1 MNNSGVSS
9 HHPGLADG
17 PIYLDYNATTPV
29 DARVAE
35 AALPYLTTHFGNPSS
50 GHAYAEQPRR
60 ALAEARQQLAD
71 LIGAQSTEIVFTAGG
86 SEADNLAIRGT
97 ALAHEGAAPVQII
110 TQASEHPAVL
120 EACRALQRLHGVQVR
135 YLPVDWDGLVDPAA
149 LADAL
154 TPETVL
160 VSIMAANNETGV
172 LQPVTELAGIAH
184 ARGVLFHTDAAQ
196 AAGKIPIDATAWGV
210 DLLTIA
216 GHKMYAP
223 KGIGA
228 LYVRAGV
235 RLEPLVHGG
244 GQERGLRAG
253 TESVALAVALGAAA
267 QLALT
272 ELGAG
277 GADRIRSL
285 RDLLHHRLD
294 ELLPGRVQLNG
305 HRDRRLPNTVN
316 LSITGVR
323 GDDLLAATP
332 GIAAATGSACH
343 TGTPEPSP
351 VLLAMRHDLGR
362 ALSALR
368 LTLGR
373 WTTRDDIEQAA
384 HHIAAGILVAHPTA
398 TLRPRVALRSPYDA
412 AGSPS
417 PECAAAR
424 PRGYC

>member
-71 LIGAQSTEIVFTAGG
+71 LIGGQPAEIVFTAGG

-97 ALAHEGAAPVQII
+97 ALAHEGAAPAQII

-135 YLPVDWDGLVDPAA
+135 YLPVDRDGLVDPAA

-172 LQPVTELAGIAH
+172 LQPITELAGIAH

-235 RLEPLVHGG
+235 RLEPLVYGG

-272 ELGAG
+272 ELGAR

-351 VLLAMRHDLGR
+351 VLLAMRHDPGR

-384 HHIAAGILVAHPTA
+384 HHIAAGTLVAHPTA
-398 TLRPRVALRSPYDA
+398 TL
-412 AGSPS
+412 
-417 PECAAAR
+417 
-424 PRGYC
+424 

>member
-1 MNNSGVSS
+1 MNNLGVTS

-29 DARVAE
+29 DPRVAE
-35 AALPYLTTHFGNPSS
+35 TAQPYLATHFGNPSS
-50 GHAYAEQPRR
+50 GHAYAEQPHR
-60 ALAEARQQLAD
+60 ALAEARQQLAS
-71 LIGAQSTEIVFTAGG
+71 LIGAEPAEMVFTAGG

-97 ALAHEGAAPVQII
+97 ALAHVRPASVRII

-120 EACRALQRLHGVQVR
+120 EACRALQRLHGVQVG
-135 YLPVDWDGLVDPAA
+135 YVPVGRDGLVDPAA
-149 LADAL
+149 LAHTITTD
-154 TPETVL
+154 TVL
-160 VSIMAANNETGV
+160 VSIMAANNETGA
-172 LQPVTELAGIAH
+172 LQPITELAGIAH

-196 AAGKIPIDATAWGV
+196 AAGKIPIDVSEWGV

-228 LYVRAGV
+228 LYVRSGL
-235 RLEPLVHGG
+235 RLEPLVYGG

-267 QLALT
+267 RLART
-272 ELGAG
+272 EIDAG
-277 GADRIRSL
+277 GVDRIRLL
-285 RDLLHHRLD
+285 RDLLHRRLV

-305 HRDRRLPNTVN
+305 HRDLRLPNTLNV
-316 LSITGVR
+316 SITGVG

-332 GIAAATGSACH
+332 GIAASTGAACH
-343 TGTPEPSP
+343 SGISEPSP
-351 VLLAMRHDLGR
+351 VLLAMGHDPGR

-384 HHIAAGILVAHPTA
+384 YQIADAALVAHSTA
-398 TLRPRVALRSPYDA
+398 IP
-412 AGSPS
+412 
-417 PECAAAR
+417 
-424 PRGYC
+424 

>member
-1 MNNSGVSS
+1 MNNSGVTS
-9 HHPGLADG
+9 HHPGLVDG

-29 DARVAE
+29 DPRVAE

-50 GHAYAEQPRR
+50 GHAYAERPRR
-60 ALAEARQQLAD
+60 AVAEARQQLAD
-71 LIGAQSTEIVFTAGG
+71 LVGAQPADIVFTAGG

-97 ALAHEGAAPVQII
+97 ALAHDGAAAAQVI

-120 EACRALQRLHGVQVR
+120 ETCRALQRLHGVQLR
-135 YLPVDWDGLVDPAA
+135 YLPVDRAGLVDPAA
-149 LADAL
+149 LAEAL

-160 VSIMAANNETGV
+160 VSIMAANNEIGV
-172 LQPVTELAGIAH
+172 LQPITELAGIAH

-196 AAGKIPIDATAWGV
+196 AAGKIPIDAKAWGV

-228 LYVRAGV
+228 LYVRSGV
-235 RLEPLVHGG
+235 RLEPLVYGG

-267 QLALT
+267 HLART
-272 ELGAG
+272 ELDAGA
-277 GADRIRSL
+277 ADRIRIL
-285 RDLLHHRLD
+285 RNLLHHKLD

-305 HRDRRLPNTVN
+305 HHDQRLPNTLNV
-316 LSITGVR
+316 SITGIR

-351 VLLAMRHDLGR
+351 VLLAMGHDPGR

-384 HHIAAGILVAHPTA
+384 HQIAAGALAANPTV
-398 TLRPRVALRSPYDA
+398 TVRR
-412 AGSPS
+412 GSG
-417 PECAAAR
+417 C
-424 PRGYC
+424 

>member
-1 MNNSGVSS
+1 MNNSGVTR

-29 DARVAE
+29 DPRVAE

-50 GHAYAEQPRR
+50 GHGYAEQPRR

-71 LIGAQSTEIVFTAGG
+71 LIGAQPAEMVFTAGG

-97 ALAHEGAAPVQII
+97 VLARGQAAPAQII

-120 EACRALQRLHGVQVR
+120 ETCRALRRLHGVQVR
-135 YLPVDWDGLVDPAA
+135 YLPVDRDGQVDPAA
-149 LADAL
+149 LANAL

-172 LQPVTELAGIAH
+172 VQPITELAAIAH

-196 AAGKIPIDATAWGV
+196 AAGKIPIDATAWDV

-235 RLEPLVHGG
+235 RVEPLVYGG

-267 QLALT
+267 QLART
-272 ELGAG
+272 ELDAG
-277 GADRIRSL
+277 GADRIRIL
-285 RDLLHHRLD
+285 RNLLHHRLD

-305 HRDRRLPNTVN
+305 HRDQRLPNTLN
-316 LSITGVR
+316 ISITGVT

-332 GIAAATGSACH
+332 GIGAATGSACH
-343 TGTPEPSP
+343 TGTSEPSP
-351 VLLAMRHDLGR
+351 VLLAMRPDPGR

-384 HHIAAGILVAHPTA
+384 HQIAAGTLVAHLTA
-398 TLRPRVALRSPYDA
+398 ML
-412 AGSPS
+412 
-417 PECAAAR
+417 
-424 PRGYC
+424 

>member
-1 MNNSGVSS
+1 MNNLGVTS

-29 DARVAE
+29 DPRVAE
-35 AALPYLTTHFGNPSS
+35 AAQPYLTTHFGNPSS
-50 GHAYAEQPRR
+50 GHSYAEQPHH
-60 ALAEARQQLAD
+60 ALAEARQQLAS
-71 LIGAQSTEIVFTAGG
+71 LIGAEPAEMVFTAGG

-97 ALAHEGAAPVQII
+97 ALAHDPAASVRII

-120 EACRALQRLHGVQVR
+120 EACRALQRLHGVQVM
-135 YLPVDWDGLVDPAA
+135 YLPVGRDGLVAPAA
-149 LADAL
+149 LAQAI
-154 TPETVL
+154 TTGTVL

-172 LQPVTELAGIAH
+172 LQPITELAGIAH

-196 AAGKIPIDATAWGV
+196 AAGKIPIDVREWGV
-210 DLLTIA
+210 DLLTLA

-228 LYVRAGV
+228 LYVRSGL
-235 RLEPLVHGG
+235 RLEPLIYGG
-244 GQERGLRAG
+244 GQERGLRSG

-267 QLALT
+267 RLART
-272 ELGAG
+272 ELDAG
-277 GADRIRSL
+277 GADRIRLL
-285 RDLLHHRLD
+285 RDLLHRRLD

-305 HRDRRLPNTVN
+305 HHDRRLPNTLNV
-316 LSITGVR
+316 SITGVG

-332 GIAAATGSACH
+332 GIAASTGSACH
-343 TGTPEPSP
+343 SGISEPSP
-351 VLLAMRHDLGR
+351 VLLAMGHDPGR

-384 HHIAAGILVAHPTA
+384 HQIANGALVAHSTA
-398 TLRPRVALRSPYDA
+398 VP
-412 AGSPS
+412 
-417 PECAAAR
+417 
-424 PRGYC
+424 

>member
-1 MNNSGVSS
+1 MNNSGVTR
-9 HHPGLADG
+9 HHPGLGDG

-29 DARVAE
+29 DPRVAE
-35 AALPYLTTHFGNPSS
+35 AALPYLTTYFGNPSS
-50 GHAYAEQPRR
+50 GHAYAEQPSR
-60 ALAEARQQLAD
+60 ALAKARQQLAG
-71 LIGAQSTEIVFTAGG
+71 LIGAQPADIVFTAGG
-86 SEADNLAIRGT
+86 SEADNLAIRGA
-97 ALAHEGAAPVQII
+97 ALACDQAAPAQVI
-110 TQASEHPAVL
+110 TQVSEHPAVL
-120 EACRALQRLHGVQVR
+120 ETCRALQRLHGVQVR
-135 YLPVDWDGLVDPAA
+135 YLPVDRDGLVDPAA
-149 LADAL
+149 LAEAL
-154 TPETVL
+154 TPNTVL

-172 LQPVTELAGIAH
+172 LQPIDVLADIAH

-196 AAGKIPIDATAWGV
+196 AAGKILIDARAWDV

-228 LYVRAGV
+228 LYVRSGV
-235 RLEPLVHGG
+235 RLEPLVYGG

-267 QLALT
+267 DLARI
-272 ELGAG
+272 ELDAGA
-277 GADRIRSL
+277 ADRIRIL
-285 RDLLHHRLD
+285 RDLLLHQLA

-305 HRDRRLPNTVN
+305 HRDRRLPNTLNV
-316 LSITGVR
+316 SITGVA

-351 VLLAMRHDLGR
+351 VLLAMGHDPDR

-373 WTTRDDIEQAA
+373 WTSRDDIVQAA
-384 HHIAAGILVAHPTA
+384 HQIAAGTLVAHPTA
-398 TLRPRVALRSPYDA
+398 ML
-412 AGSPS
+412 
-417 PECAAAR
+417 
-424 PRGYC
+424 

>member
-1 MNNSGVSS
+1 MNNLGVTS

-29 DARVAE
+29 DPRVAE
-35 AALPYLTTHFGNPSS
+35 AAQPYLRTHFGNPSS
-50 GHAYAEQPRR
+50 GHAYAERPHR
-60 ALAEARQQLAD
+60 ALAEARQQLAG
-71 LIGAQSTEIVFTAGG
+71 LIGAEPAEMVFTAGG
-86 SEADNLAIRGT
+86 SEANNLAIRGT
-97 ALAHEGAAPVQII
+97 VLAHDRAEPTQII

-120 EACRALQRLHGVQVR
+120 ETCRALQRLHGVQVR
-135 YLPVDWDGLVDPAA
+135 YLHVDRDGRVDPAA
-149 LADAL
+149 LAEAL
-154 TPETVL
+154 TPDTVL

-172 LQPVTELAGIAH
+172 LQPITELAGIAH

-196 AAGKIPIDATAWGV
+196 AAAKIPIDATAWGV

-228 LYVRAGV
+228 LYVRTGV
-235 RLEPLVHGG
+235 RLEPLVYGG

-253 TESVALAVALGAAA
+253 TENVALAVALGAAA
-267 QLALT
+267 DLART
-272 ELGAG
+272 ELDAG
-277 GADRIRSL
+277 GADRIRIL

-305 HRDRRLPNTVN
+305 HRDQRLPNTLNV
-316 LSITGVR
+316 SITGVA
-323 GDDLLAATP
+323 GDDLLAAIP
-332 GIAAATGSACH
+332 GIAAATGAACH

-351 VLLAMRHDLGR
+351 VLLAMGHDPGR

-373 WTTRDDIEQAA
+373 WTTRDGIEQAA
-384 HHIAAGILVAHPTA
+384 HQIAAGTLAAHPTV
-398 TLRPRVALRSPYDA
+398 TVRRSS
-412 AGSPS
+412 G
-417 PECAAAR
+417 C
-424 PRGYC
+424 

>member
-71 LIGAQSTEIVFTAGG
+71 LIGGQPAEIVFTAGG

-97 ALAHEGAAPVQII
+97 ALAHEGAAPAQII

-135 YLPVDWDGLVDPAA
+135 YLPVDRDGLVDPAA

-172 LQPVTELAGIAH
+172 LQPITELAGIAH

-235 RLEPLVHGG
+235 RLEPLVYGG

-272 ELGAG
+272 ELGAR

-351 VLLAMRHDLGR
+351 VLLAMRHDPGR

-384 HHIAAGILVAHPTA
+384 HHIAAGTLVAHPTA
-398 TLRPRVALRSPYDA
+398 TLTAGRSA
-412 AGSPS
+412 ESI
-417 PECAAAR
+417 
-424 PRGYC
+424 

>member
-1 MNNSGVSS
+1 MNNLGVTS

-17 PIYLDYNATTPV
+17 PVYLDYNATTPV
-29 DARVAE
+29 DPRVAE

-50 GHAYAEQPRR
+50 GHAYAGRPRR
-60 ALAEARQQLAD
+60 ALAEARQRLAD
-71 LIGAQSTEIVFTAGG
+71 LIGAQPADIVFTAGG

-97 ALAHEGAAPVQII
+97 ALARDRAAPAQVI

-120 EACRALQRLHGVQVR
+120 ETCRALQRLHGVQVR
-135 YLPVDWDGLVDPAA
+135 YLPVDRDGLVDPAA

-172 LQPVTELAGIAH
+172 LQPITELAGIAY

-216 GHKMYAP
+216 GHKTYAP

-235 RLEPLVHGG
+235 RLEPLVYGG

-267 QLALT
+267 QLART
-272 ELGAG
+272 ELDAG

-285 RDLLHHRLD
+285 RNLLHDQLD

-305 HRDRRLPNTVN
+305 HRDRRLPNTLNVG
-316 LSITGVR
+316 IAGVR

-343 TGTPEPSP
+343 AGTPEPSP
-351 VLLAMRHDLGR
+351 VLLAMGHDPGR

-384 HHIAAGILVAHPTA
+384 HQIAAGAVAAHPTA
-398 TLRPRVALRSPYDA
+398 ML
-412 AGSPS
+412 
-417 PECAAAR
+417 
-424 PRGYC
+424 

>member
-1 MNNSGVSS
+1 MSRDLNTAGVTS

-29 DARVAE
+29 DPRVAE
-35 AALPYLTTHFGNPSS
+35 IAQPYLTTHFGNPSS
-50 GHAYAEQPRR
+50 GHAYAERPRR
-60 ALAEARQQLAD
+60 ALAEARQRLAG
-71 LIGAQSTEIVFTAGG
+71 LIGAEPTEMVFTASG
-86 SEADNLAIRGT
+86 SEANNLAIRGT
-97 ALAHEGAAPVQII
+97 VLAHDRAGPAQII

-120 EACRALQRLHGVQVR
+120 ETCRALQRLHAVR
-135 YLPVDWDGLVDPAA
+135 VSYLPVDQDGQVDPAA

-154 TPETVL
+154 TPDIAL

-172 LQPVTELAGIAH
+172 LQPITELAAIAH

-196 AAGKIPIDATAWGV
+196 AAGKIPIDVGAWGV

-235 RLEPLVHGG
+235 RLEPLVYGG

-272 ELGAG
+272 ELGAR
-277 GADRIRSL
+277 GADRIRIL
-285 RDLLHHRLD
+285 RNLLHHRLD

-305 HRDRRLPNTVN
+305 HYDQRLPNTLN
-316 LSITGVR
+316 ISITGVT

-343 TGTPEPSP
+343 AGTPEPSP
-351 VLLAMRHDLGR
+351 VLLAMRHDAGR

-384 HHIAAGILVAHPTA
+384 HQIVAGTQAAHQTA
-398 TLRPRVALRSPYDA
+398 MP
-412 AGSPS
+412 
-417 PECAAAR
+417 
-424 PRGYC
+424 

>member
-71 LIGAQSTEIVFTAGG
+71 LIGGQPAEIVFTAGG

-97 ALAHEGAAPVQII
+97 ALAHEGAAPAQII

-135 YLPVDWDGLVDPAA
+135 YLPVDRDGLVDPAA

-172 LQPVTELAGIAH
+172 LQPITELAGIAH

-235 RLEPLVHGG
+235 RLEPLVYGG

-272 ELGAG
+272 ELGAR

-305 HRDRRLPNTVN
+305 HRDQRLPNTLNV
-316 LSITGVR
+316 SITGVI
-323 GDDLLAATP
+323 GENLLAATP

-343 TGTPEPSP
+343 TGTPAPSP
-351 VLLAMRHDLGR
+351 VLLAMRHDPGR

-384 HHIAAGILVAHPTA
+384 HHIAAGTLVAHPTA
-398 TLRPRVALRSPYDA
+398 TLTAGRSA
-412 AGSPS
+412 ESI
-417 PECAAAR
+417 
-424 PRGYC
+424 